1 MLSESALM
9 ASSTLQSAI
18 SCSICRKSI
27 IIGAK
32 LRNKTKIS
40 KTVRL
45 QGLGK
50 AVKKRAEPMEES
62 DSSFGSAEMI

>member
-50 AVKKRAEPMEES
+50 AVKNGLSQWRRVTPVLAQPR
-62 DSSFGSAEMI
+62 